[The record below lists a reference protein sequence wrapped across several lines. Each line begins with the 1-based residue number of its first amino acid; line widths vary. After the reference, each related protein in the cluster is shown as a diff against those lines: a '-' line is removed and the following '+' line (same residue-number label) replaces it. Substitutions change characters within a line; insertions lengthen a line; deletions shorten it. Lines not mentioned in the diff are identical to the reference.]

1 MSTEWLTEAFNIMI
15 VLIRVM
21 PCIAIVPLAQLVIA
35 IAHDLVFGI
44 WEGKERIHIFITMV
58 IAMFVIILLFY
69 IFTVFLQIEIS
80 T

>member
-1 MSTEWLTEAFNIMI
+1 MSTEWLMEGFNIMI
-15 VLIRVM
+15 VFLKVM
-21 PCIAIVPLAQLVIA
+21 PCITVVPLTQLVIA

-69 IFTVFLQIEIS
+69 IFTIFLQIEIS

>member
-1 MSTEWLTEAFNIMI
+1 MSTEWLMEVFNTLI

-21 PCIAIVPLAQLVIA
+21 PCIAVVPLTQLVIA

-58 IAMFVIILLFY
+58 IAIFVIIVMFY
-69 IFTVFLQIEIS
+69 IFTIFLQIEII

>member
-1 MSTEWLTEAFNIMI
+1 MSTEWLTEALNIMI
-15 VLIRVM
+15 VLIKVM

-44 WEGKERIHIFITMV
+44 WGGKERIHIFITMV

-69 IFTVFLQIEIS
+69 IFTIFLQIEIS
-80 T
+80 A

>member
-1 MSTEWLTEAFNIMI
+1 MSTERLTEAFNIMI
-15 VLIRVM
+15 VFLKVM
-21 PCIAIVPLAQLVIA
+21 PCIAVVPLTQLVIA

-69 IFTVFLQIEIS
+69 IFTIFLQIEIS
-80 T
+80 A